1 MEELVLE
8 KALSGEKF
16 VADIENL
23 IARHKL
29 NYVDAIIH
37 YCNIN
42 NIEVESAATIIKE
55 NLKMKAQLESEY
67 EDLNYLPKRAKL
79 NFG

>member
-1 MEELVLE
+1 MEEIVLE
-8 KALSGEKF
+8 KALSSQKF
-16 VADIENL
+16 TADIENL
-23 IARHKL
+23 IAQHKL

-42 NIEVESAATIIKE
+42 NIEVESAATIIKQ

-67 EDLNYLPKRAKL
+67 ESLNYLPKRAKL

>member
-8 KALSGEKF
+8 KALSGTKF
-16 VADIENL
+16 VDDIEDL
-23 IARHKL
+23 IAQHKL

-37 YCNIN
+37 YCTVN
-42 NIEVESAATIIKE
+42 NIEVESAAEIIKG

-67 EDLNYLPKRAKL
+67 ENLNYLPKRAKL
-79 NFG
+79 VFE

>member
-16 VADIENL
+16 VTDIENL
-23 IARHKL
+23 IAQHKL

-37 YCNIN
+37 YCDIN
-42 NIEVESAATIIKE
+42 NIEVESAATIIKQ

>member
-1 MEELVLE
+1 MEEIVLE
-8 KALSGEKF
+8 KALSSEKF
-16 VADIENL
+16 TADIENL

-29 NYVDAIIH
+29 NYVDAVIH

-42 NIEVESAATIIKE
+42 NIEVESAATIIKQ

-67 EDLNYLPKRAKL
+67 ENLNYLPKRAKL